1 MSNGMFITGTDTDVG
16 KTIVAAGFACAIK
29 ARGMDVGVMKP
40 VATGAAR
47 IRDELI
53 SDDVRFL
60 VESIKCVDEIT
71 NINPITL
78 ELPLSPLVASRLE
91 KREID
96 IGKIREAYGM
106 LCARH
111 DYVVVEG
118 IGGILVPILE
128 DYYVTDL
135 IRELDLPVIIVTRP
149 SLGTINQTL
158 LTVREAMRNGIEVR
172 GVIISGYDEI
182 NAGIAERTNP
192 EILKEISD
200 IPLLGILPYDHE
212 VDVSACKTGNIEELF
227 IKNIDLDIILE

>member
-118 IGGILVPILE
+118 IGDFGIQDSQE
-128 DYYVTDL
+128 S
-135 IRELDLPVIIVTRP
+135 REHRAV
-149 SLGTINQTL
+149 
-158 LTVREAMRNGIEVR
+158 
-172 GVIISGYDEI
+172 
-182 NAGIAERTNP
+182 
-192 EILKEISD
+192 
-200 IPLLGILPYDHE
+200 
-212 VDVSACKTGNIEELF
+212 TGNLQHSCLDSRLEIDHADHKSEERR
-227 IKNIDLDIILE
+227 IIGVYGDVCFHVPE